1 MKTYL
6 VTAPLLSPS
15 VMEEELYLYLAVTP
29 HAMSLALVRD
39 EGRVQKLVYYTSKA
53 LRRAEGQY
61 PLIEK
66 LAFALITAFRKLR
79 HYFQAH
85 VINIMTD
92 HPLKKAMNKLEAA
105 GRLIQWAIELN
116 EFDVRY

>member
-1 MKTYL
+1 MYL

-15 VMEEELYLYLAVTP
+15 VMGEELYLYLAVTP

-66 LAFALITAFRKLR
+66 LGFALITAFRKLR
-79 HYFQAH
+79 HYFEAH